1 MKNTTASAVP
11 YFLFCTII
19 LFALN
24 LSLHG
29 QENSSVSSSL
39 PENIKQIV
47 SLSCIPC
54 HTTTGGILPRNKLN
68 LTEWAQYS
76 AEMQKAK
83 ASKIYSEVKKG
94 EMPPKV
100 ARETRPE
107 IIPTKEQVAIIKTW
121 ADSFKSDSR

>member
-1 MKNTTASAVP
+1 MKNTTTSSVL
-11 YFLFCTII
+11 YFLFFTII
-19 LFALN
+19 LYALN
-24 LSLHG
+24 LSLSG
-29 QENSSVSSSL
+29 QENSMVSSAL

-54 HTTTGGILPRNKLN
+54 HTTTGGILSRSKLN

-83 ASKIYSEVKKG
+83 ASKMYSEVKKG
-94 EMPPKV
+94 EMPPKI

-107 IIPTKEQVAIIKTW
+107 IIPTKEQLAIIKTW
-121 ADSFKSDSR
+121 ADSF